1 MDMPLSDSNIQQ
13 FKTDAATGGTIT
25 GNCGDS
31 GVAGCVIPGSGT
43 LSLGP
48 KKITGNLIVTNG
60 RTLKLTGVLYV
71 MGNVDISN
79 NGTVRC
85 DASFGADSCVIITD
99 GWIDA
104 GNNANFN
111 GSGTAGSYIL
121 GISTIEGC
129 NGGSQTSSCATGNS
143 GINLANNL
151 SGAVFYASKSM
162 VNLANNA
169 ELKAV
174 VGYKLNLA
182 NNTEIE
188 YEQGVANANFSS
200 GPGGGWNV
208 KSWKEVQ

>member
-1 MDMPLSDSNIQQ
+1 MR
-13 FKTDAATGGTIT
+13 TDATAGGTIT

-31 GVAGCVIPGSGT
+31 GVAGCVISSSGT

-48 KKITGNLIVTNG
+48 KKITGNLTVTNG
-60 RTLKLTGVLYV
+60 RTLKLTGVIYV
-71 MGNVDISN
+71 VGNISISN

-85 DASFGADSCVIITD
+85 DTSFGADSCVIIAD

-104 GNNANFN
+104 GNNANFL

-121 GISTIEGC
+121 SVSTIEGC
-129 NGGSQTSSCATGNS
+129 NGGTQTAGCASGNS
-143 GINLANNL
+143 GANLANNL
-151 SGAVFYASKSM
+151 TGAVFYTSKSM
-162 VNLANNA
+162 INMANNA

-174 VGYKLNLA
+174 VGYKLNLS

-188 YEQGVANANFSS
+188 YEQGVADANFSS